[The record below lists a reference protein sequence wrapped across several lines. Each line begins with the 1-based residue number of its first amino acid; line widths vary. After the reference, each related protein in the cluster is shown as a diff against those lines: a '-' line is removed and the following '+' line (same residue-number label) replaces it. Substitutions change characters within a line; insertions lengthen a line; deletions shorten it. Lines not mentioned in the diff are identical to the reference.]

1 MYLVAVLQAV
11 TPFIFPD
18 FTTPAPR
25 DLSFEAGYAIA
36 DSGTWAVEFYT
47 RGWGDNAQW
56 VARRSLVIPNG
67 REQITWLTEADC
79 PAMRSVLE
87 TLNDYSIG
95 SIRVPYLGPRPQPR
109 ILWPRPKGP
118 PTEAATY
125 TVWGRGRQADG
136 SFVDYSVSAT
146 AGMVA
151 EWTKMAN
158 NTLKS
163 CWTAPRTPG

>member
-1 MYLVAVLQAV
+1 
-11 TPFIFPD
+11 
-18 FTTPAPR
+18 
-25 DLSFEAGYAIA
+25 
-36 DSGTWAVEFYT
+36 
-47 RGWGDNAQW
+47 
-56 VARRSLVIPNG
+56 
-67 REQITWLTEADC
+67 
-79 PAMRSVLE
+79 MRSVLE

-136 SFVDYSVSAT
+136 SFADYSVSAT

-163 CWTAPRTPG
+163 CWTAPQTPE